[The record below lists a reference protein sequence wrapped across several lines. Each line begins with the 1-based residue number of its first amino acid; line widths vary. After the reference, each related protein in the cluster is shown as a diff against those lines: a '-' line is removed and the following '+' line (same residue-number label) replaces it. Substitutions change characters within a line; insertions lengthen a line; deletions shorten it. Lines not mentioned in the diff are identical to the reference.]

1 MAEREAAAAAAAE
14 TETEAGA
21 SGGPRRRDTKYA
33 DASAGGGV
41 GPGAGERVTAAQSP
55 RDEDEDEDATR
66 FSAAQLRVRLAQ
78 TRLEAKMA
86 ADDEL
91 LALRKRLVE
100 AEYALEE
107 RERARRKEGER
118 LDALQL
124 RVDGIVQEHRRTL
137 SGMRGDLSAEKLV
150 AALETEKE
158 IRARLRAAF
167 EKQSAELS
175 AAERRVEEL
184 DAQVQHY
191 QKTETVL
198 SQSVAH
204 FQHRFDAKDQQRAAA
219 LDRARQKIEAKFV
232 DEVAALR
239 RELEL
244 SRRTE
249 KMAQDELLQ
258 LQRERDQLR
267 ERVERVAVRQT
278 EENAREDELLARIAS
293 LETDKAVLQSKAEQV
308 EKADAQLRSKV
319 NAQSEE
325 MEHLRRLNEGLQAEN
340 KELAELANELVE
352 MAEKQHEEKLKR
364 RSIDPNAAAD
374 VDADRKEGEFLQQ
387 RKKRLRLSLG

>member
-1 MAEREAAAAAAAE
+1 MAEREVAAAE
-14 TETEAGA
+14 AEASASECPQHQTPESTNASVGGGA
-21 SGGPRRRDTKYA
+21 SLN
-33 DASAGGGV
+33 
-41 GPGAGERVTAAQSP
+41 AGERLSVSQSP
-55 RDEDEDEDATR
+55 SDEDEDVAR

-78 TRLEAKMA
+78 ARLEAKMA

-100 AEYALEE
+100 AEYALQE
-107 RERARRKEGER
+107 RERARQREGER
-118 LDALQL
+118 LNALQQ

-137 SGMRGDLSAEKLV
+137 SGMQGDLSTEKLV

-158 IRARLRAAF
+158 VRVRLRAAF

-204 FQHRFDAKDQQRAAA
+204 FQHRFEAKDQQRAAA
-219 LDRARQKIEAKFV
+219 LDRARQKIEAKFI
-232 DEVAALR
+232 DEVAELR

-244 SRRTE
+244 ARRTE
-249 KMAQDELLQ
+249 KMAQDELVQ

-267 ERVERVAVRQT
+267 ERVESVAVLQT
-278 EENAREDELLARIAS
+278 EENAREDDLLARIAA

-319 NAQSEE
+319 NTQIEE
-325 MEHLRRLNEGLQAEN
+325 IEHLRRLNEGLLAEN

-364 RSIDPNAAAD
+364 RSIDPNAA
-374 VDADRKEGEFLQQ
+374 VDADADREEGEFLQQ